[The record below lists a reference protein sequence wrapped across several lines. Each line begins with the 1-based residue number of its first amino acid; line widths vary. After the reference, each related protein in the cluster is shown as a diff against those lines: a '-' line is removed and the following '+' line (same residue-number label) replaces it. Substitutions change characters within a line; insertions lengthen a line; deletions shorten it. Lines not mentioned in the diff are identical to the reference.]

1 MPASC
6 GKNVCSLSAA
16 CRRARN
22 AGGVLRAVRRGHGPL
37 RGRKKGRERGHGPL
51 QRGAQRGFAGRFCG
65 DGNFLPFTSRFLV
78 VPARPRLCP
87 FARSRR
93 PIKSPFGRDRHIFA
107 EVCIFKIQDTP
118 CPRSLLRRGV
128 FSPAEKKVKKFDGFF
143 GILRKVYLFYGIIA
157 NRRTEECISGI
168 QYGRAAGPSVFAC
181 RPREYVRGGSG
192 RGRQRKYFP
201 GTKKRKKAAET

>member
-1 MPASC
+1 MPSCKRSFLSSKTPQDAGMPASC

-93 PIKSPFGRDRHIFA
+93 PRKSF
-107 EVCIFKIQDTP
+107 
-118 CPRSLLRRGV
+118 LRGTGT
-128 FSPAEKKVKKFDGFF
+128 F
-143 GILRKVYLFYGIIA
+143 LRKSAYSRYKI
-157 NRRTEECISGI
+157 RR
-168 QYGRAAGPSVFAC
+168 A
-181 RPREYVRGGSG
+181 
-192 RGRQRKYFP
+192 RGRFCAGACFPPRRRKLKNLTFFSEYYEKF
-201 GTKKRKKAAET
+201 TFFTV